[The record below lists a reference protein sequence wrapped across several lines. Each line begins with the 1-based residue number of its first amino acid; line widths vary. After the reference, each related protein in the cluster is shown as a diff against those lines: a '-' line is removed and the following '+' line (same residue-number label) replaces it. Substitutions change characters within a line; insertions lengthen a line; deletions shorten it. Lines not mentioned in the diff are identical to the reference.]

1 MFKSQTWSKESSG
14 LVWHLNIKVQVNWC
28 HTDSKPAT
36 ANFTYRTVCYLVIY
50 SGQVNWSNID
60 RQQLTL
66 TASRAG
72 SHVVIYSIQ
81 LNYCHTDIVTQPSTT
96 NFTARTAN
104 HIVIYSFQINW
115 YPVYSFQINWYPT
128 ESQSAFGNK
137 LCWWNGKSFSDA
149 QCLSQLV
156 YL

>member
-28 HTDSKPAT
+28 HT

-115 YPVYSFQINWYPT
+115 YPT